1 MGHPGMEERI
11 VFRMTAMD
19 HIVLNVRDM
28 GRVLEFY
35 QNVLGLPA
43 ERLAEFR
50 RGEVPFPSVRINTD
64 TVIDLF
70 PVAENDD
77 EFAERSDLNHFCLV
91 LSVQDMPVVMEHLKA
106 HGVRIEEGPVTRWG
120 AHGNGTSIYFRDPE
134 CRLVEVRCYAESTE
148 ASRS

>member
-1 MGHPGMEERI
+1 M
-11 VFRMTAMD
+11 FRLTAMD

-28 GRVLEFY
+28 GGVLDFY

-50 RGEVPFPSVRINTD
+50 RGEVPFPSVRVNDD

-70 PVAENDD
+70 PVAETDH
-77 EFAERSDLNHFCLV
+77 EMPERSDLNHFCLV
-91 LSVQDMPVVMEHLKA
+91 LSAEDMAPMMAHLGA
-106 HGVRIEEGPVTRWG
+106 HGVKIEEGPVPRWG

-134 CRLVEVRCYAESTE
+134 SRYIEVRCYEHRTDPP
-148 ASRS
+148 RS